1 MGRQRT
7 FDIVC
12 PCCHARL
19 RVDAELRA
27 VISHESPP
35 KQPQIS
41 DLAQAAQALRD
52 KESHREEQFQKS
64 VQAER
69 KRAKLLERKFE
80 EAFEKAKQE
89 PLGPPPLRDIDLD

>member
-12 PCCHARL
+12 PCCQARL
-19 RVDAELRA
+19 RVDADLRA
-27 VISHESPP
+27 VISHQTPP

-41 DLAQAAQALRD
+41 DLGQAARALRD

-80 EAFEKAKQE
+80 EAFQKAKDE
-89 PLGPPPLRDIDLD
+89 PLTPPPPRDIDLD